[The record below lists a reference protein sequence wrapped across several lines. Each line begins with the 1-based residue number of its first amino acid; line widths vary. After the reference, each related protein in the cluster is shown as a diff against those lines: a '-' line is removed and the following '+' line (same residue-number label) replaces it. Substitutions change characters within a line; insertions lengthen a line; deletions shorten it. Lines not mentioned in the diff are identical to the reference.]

1 MVLPL
6 AVRRTIEDSRKK
18 QPLDKALEDK
28 KAFIRGKD
36 REEFL
41 SFYPRKMPS
50 RCLWW
55 DGDWAG
61 ITEVTNPLE

>member
-6 AVRRTIEDSRKK
+6 VVRRTIEDSRKK

-41 SFYPRKMPS
+41 SFYQGKCPADACGGMGTGQASQR
-50 RCLWW
+50 
-55 DGDWAG
+55 
-61 ITEVTNPLE
+61 